1 MRCLVTGGAGFIG
14 SHIQDELIKL
24 GYQVTVVDNLSSGK
38 KAYLNP
44 KAKFYKLDIRSASEI
59 LDLFKKLKPEVVFHL
74 AAQIEVP
81 YSMAH
86 PLEDTQINILGTLNI
101 LEACKLTGVK
111 KIIYS
116 NTGGAYYGDVPQKN
130 LPVTEDYP
138 VSLPTSF
145 YGVSKAASEQYVKLY
160 SHVYG
165 MSYVALR
172 YANVYGPRQD
182 GNREAGIV
190 AIFTT
195 KMLAGETPV
204 INGDGLHTRD
214 YIYVGD
220 VVAANIAALNYKN
233 NDYFNIST
241 GIPTSNNEVF
251 ATLEGYLKT
260 GKPVEHGPDRPG
272 DARHVI
278 LSAQKA
284 KSRLKWSNEVN
295 FKEGVRLTL
304 EAYGWKSE

>member
-14 SHIQDELIKL
+14 SQIQDKLIEL
-24 GYQVTVVDNLSSGK
+24 GHQVLIVDNLRSGK
-38 KAYLNP
+38 KAFLN
-44 KAKFYKLDIRSASEI
+44 KKSKFYKIDIRSANKI

-74 AAQIEVP
+74 AAQNEVS

-86 PLEDTQINILGTLNI
+86 PMEDTQINILGTLNI

-116 NTGGAYYGDVPQKN
+116 NTGGAYYGDVPDED
-130 LPVTEDYP
+130 LPITEDYP

-145 YGVSKAASEQYVKLY
+145 YGVSKAAAEQYIKLY
-160 SHVYG
+160 SHLYG
-165 MSYVALR
+165 SSYVSLR

-190 AIFTT
+190 AIFTS
-195 KMLAGETPV
+195 KILAGETPV

-220 VVAANIAALNYKN
+220 VVAANIAALSYEK

-241 GIPTSNNEVF
+241 GVPTTNNEVY
-251 ATLEGYLKT
+251 AILEGYLKT
-260 GKPVEHGPDRPG
+260 GKPVKYGPERPG

-278 LSAQKA
+278 LSPEKA
-284 KSRLKWSNEVN
+284 KSRLGWSDQVN
-295 FKEGVRLTL
+295 FREGVRLTL
-304 EAYGWKSE
+304 ESYGWKSE